1 LVPPPADK
9 NKAFLSLTTTST
21 CIIPSLKSIPAQA
34 SPFSSAEAAGALCG
48 QLVLPQLVL
57 PQLVLPQL
65 VLPLADQHDASQ
77 SLQTLLIC
85 VPPLSSA
92 ETAGALCGQL
102 VLPLADQ
109 HEAAPSGG
117 RDLLPDPTF

>member
-48 QLVLPQLVL
+48 QLVL